1 LNILKLDRLKLET
14 LNVIEDTIRIVK
26 EKRGFDITDKVR
38 NVDLSDQNLFIELRL
53 GMNHGIFQFESPGMN
68 ALIRGMATESFAEL
82 TAANAL
88 YRPGPMGIGAH
99 EEFIKNKFNP
109 ENIKYVHP
117 ALETILKETNGVLI
131 YQEQLMFLA
140 NKIGGMSLGEG
151 DMLRR
156 YMDKASSAIM
166 KKSAGENLNKKEQ
179 DNYVEFEKYWNKF
192 IDGAV
197 KNGYKADEVDII
209 KDWVIKYLGY
219 SFNKCLTENH
229 EVVSRDRGRIK
240 ILDAKIGENILTYN
254 PVKKID
260 EFYPIKNKYD
270 NGLKKVYRIKTSSGK
285 ILECTLDHK
294 IMTED
299 GMKTLSEIIE
309 KKLKIKTI

>member
-1 LNILKLDRLKLET
+1 
-14 LNVIEDTIRIVK
+14 
-26 EKRGFDITDKVR
+26 
-38 NVDLSDQNLFIELRL
+38 
-53 GMNHGIFQFESPGMN
+53 
-68 ALIRGMATESFAEL
+68 
-82 TAANAL
+82 
-88 YRPGPMGIGAH
+88 
-99 EEFIKNKFNP
+99 
-109 ENIKYVHP
+109 
-117 ALETILKETNGVLI
+117 
-131 YQEQLMFLA
+131 
-140 NKIGGMSLGEG
+140 
-151 DMLRR
+151 
-156 YMDKASSAIM
+156 
-166 KKSAGENLNKKEQ
+166 
-179 DNYVEFEKYWNKF
+179 
-192 IDGAV
+192 
-197 KNGYKADEVDII
+197 
-209 KDWVIKYLGY
+209 LGY